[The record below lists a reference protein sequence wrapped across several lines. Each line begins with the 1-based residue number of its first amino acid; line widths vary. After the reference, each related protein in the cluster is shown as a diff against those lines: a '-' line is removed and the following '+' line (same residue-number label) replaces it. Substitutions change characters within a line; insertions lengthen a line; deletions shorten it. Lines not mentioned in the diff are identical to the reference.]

1 MPETLFFTADDETN
15 RLLATEPFALMV
27 GMVLDQQV
35 PMEWAFGAPR
45 LLKERLG
52 GTLDPAAV
60 AARPVEEVEEIFRA
74 KPALHRYP
82 GSMAKRTHAL
92 AQFLVDNYD
101 GRAENVWAGIESGAE
116 LLDRVEELP
125 GFGVDKSRIFVGLL
139 GKRLEVRPPGWED
152 VAADWPS
159 IADVDSFERVAEI
172 REKKREMKAKARA
185 TKAKA

>member
-1 MPETLFFTADDETN
+1 M
-15 RLLATEPFALMV
+15 
-27 GMVLDQQV
+27 
-35 PMEWAFGAPR
+35 
-45 LLKERLG
+45 
-52 GTLDPAAV
+52 
-60 AARPVEEVEEIFRA
+60 EEIFRS

-101 GRAENVWAGIESGAE
+101 GRAENVWAGIESGRSCWTGSRSFPAS
-116 LLDRVEELP
+116 
-125 GFGVDKSRIFVGLL
+125 GSTSSRIFVGLL

-172 REKKREMKAKARA
+172 REKKREMKAKAKSTR
-185 TKAKA
+185 AKA